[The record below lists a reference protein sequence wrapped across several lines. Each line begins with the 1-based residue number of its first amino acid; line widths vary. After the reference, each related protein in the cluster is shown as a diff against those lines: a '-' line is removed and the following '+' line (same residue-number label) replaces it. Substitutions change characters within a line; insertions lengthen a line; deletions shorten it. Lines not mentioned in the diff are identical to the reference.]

1 MSPAERAPKSP
12 LAERKSSAANGLN
25 DRPNRPP
32 PDAFILLPPLCSG
45 EMFFHHGPGAL
56 QRLRPGRPVAATKV
70 KTAGV

>member
-12 LAERKSSAANGLN
+12 LAGRKSSAVNGLN
-25 DRPNRPP
+25 DRQNR
-32 PDAFILLPPLCSG
+32 AATHAIILLPPLFSG